1 MSCKIVNVSNM
12 LARKLDDFIERHY
25 ANNKSALLLKGARQV
40 GKTSAIRE
48 YAKRHKMNLIEI
60 NFYEDDSACS
70 LFSGAQS
77 AKDVLLR
84 ISAHTRM
91 RTSLP
96 NTLIFFDEVQKCP
109 EIITW
114 IKFLVDEGSCR
125 YALSGS
131 LLGVEL
137 QDIES
142 VPVGYMAVK
151 EVYPLD
157 LEEFSRCLGL
167 SDQVFESISVAFQK
181 REPVDDIVHD
191 ALMRMVHL

>member
-1 MSCKIVNVSNM
+1 M

-84 ISAHTRM
+84 ISAHT
-91 RTSLP
+91 TCFFFAVSLISP
-96 NTLIFFDEVQKCP
+96 FF
-109 EIITW
+109 
-114 IKFLVDEGSCR
+114 F
-125 YALSGS
+125 
-131 LLGVEL
+131 
-137 QDIES
+137 
-142 VPVGYMAVK
+142 
-151 EVYPLD
+151 
-157 LEEFSRCLGL
+157 
-167 SDQVFESISVAFQK
+167 
-181 REPVDDIVHD
+181 
-191 ALMRMVHL
+191 